1 MEEIEAQVQNK
12 GIERIKTEI
21 KEVEV
26 KPKPKKE
33 RTQAQ
38 KEAFEKARK
47 KRAENLKKKKEE
59 AEGLAEAQDE
69 AMVDYYGEPEV
80 QPEPAPP
87 PSKVIEAPK
96 KRGRPRKKKVQE
108 EPPAP
113 HFIQPP
119 NSVPSMYPVQGQH
132 QFPFNPYAM
141 YGYQPPPQPQP
152 QPVVH
157 NYYYG
162 TNPREIKEK
171 ETIKEVEVKPEPE
184 VIEQA
189 EINPSMNGFDEVED
203 FEEEYELPP
212 DPRVK
217 YRFA

>member
-1 MEEIEAQVQNK
+1 MEEIEAQVQEK

-59 AEGLAEAQDE
+59 AQGIAEAQDE

-80 QPEPAPP
+80 QPEPAPQ

-113 HFIQPP
+113 HFIPP
-119 NSVPSMYPVQGQH
+119 QNSMPSMYPVQGQL
-132 QFPFNPYAM
+132 PFNPYAM
-141 YGYQPPPQPQP
+141 YGFQPPPQQAP

-184 VIEQA
+184 VMEA
-189 EINPSMNGFDEVED
+189 EINPSMNGFESED
-203 FEEEYELPP
+203 IEEEYELPP
-212 DPRVK
+212 DPRLK
-217 YRFA
+217 YRFC